1 MDNQR
6 KLFELKRETKVLE
19 SQEEIEKNV
28 DAKTGQVSFIT
39 KEVEIR
45 AILKDEMQPILEK
58 SALLIDKNDRL
69 VSAFEK
75 AIPHFQNKMMGNEEE
90 AYLAYADNPE
100 DADVLR
106 VSSDKIPQEAV
117 YTLVSADLA
126 SAFGC
131 KSCYVSMLLK
141 DLNLWDDNRFVNRR
155 KTGAKQETNFYRK
168 KIVDETYKRLNELIL
183 SNQFLSLSEKRQ
195 ATYKQI
201 FETMKFY
208 RG

>member
-6 KLFELKRETKVLE
+6 TLFEVKKGVKILE
-19 SQEEIEKNV
+19 SQDEIEKNV
-28 DAKTGQVSFIT
+28 DSKGQVSFIT

-45 AILKDEMQPILEK
+45 TILKEEMQPILEK
-58 SALLIDKNDRL
+58 SALLIEKNDRL
-69 VSAFEK
+69 VCAFEK
-75 AIPHFQNKMMGNEEE
+75 AIPHFQNKMMGNEDE

>member
-6 KLFELKRETKVLE
+6 KLFEVKKETKILE

-28 DAKTGQVSFIT
+28 DAKGQVSFIT
-39 KEVEIR
+39 KEIEIR
-45 AILKDEMQPILEK
+45 TILKEEMQPILEK

-69 VSAFEK
+69 VCAFEK
-75 AIPHFQNKMMGNEEE
+75 AIPHFQNKMMGNEDE

-100 DADVLR
+100 QADVLR

-131 KSCYVSMLLK
+131 KSCYVSYLLK
-141 DLNLWDDNRFVNRR
+141 DLGLWNDNKFVNSR
-155 KTGAKQETNFYRK
+155 KVNASQNTKFYRK
-168 KIVDETYKRLNELIL
+168 VIVDEVFKRLQALIISDKFYL
-183 SNQFLSLSEKRQ
+183 FTENRQ
-195 ATYKQI
+195 AVYKQI
-201 FETMKFY
+201 LDTLKFY